1 MSSTDLAF
9 RAQLVIPEE
18 RHLFDYWRGKCA
30 GRPMPA
36 RTDIR
41 PADIP
46 RLLPCVSLIDVLA
59 SAGRLRVRLAGTQ
72 LREIYGRDVTGSYV
86 EDIDVSTRAAYW
98 STAYHR
104 LRQGLPAQGI
114 LPVHHP
120 GGDFMTRFWIR
131 LPLSDDG
138 SSVNM
143 ILGYDAYVYAAKIG
157 ALTRRLEREAG

>member
-1 MSSTDLAF
+1 MTSTDLAF

-18 RHLFDYWRGKCA
+18 RNLFDYWRSKCA
-30 GRPMPA
+30 GRSMPSRA
-36 RTDIR
+36 DIR
-41 PADIP
+41 PADIS
-46 RLLPCVSLIDVLA
+46 RLLPCISLIDVLA
-59 SAGRLRVRLAGTQ
+59 DAGRLRVRLAGTQ

-114 LPVHHP
+114 LPVHQP

-138 SSVNM
+138 HFVNM
-143 ILGYDAYVYAAKIG
+143 ILGYDALCLRGQDRGDHAAPG
-157 ALTRRLEREAG
+157 A